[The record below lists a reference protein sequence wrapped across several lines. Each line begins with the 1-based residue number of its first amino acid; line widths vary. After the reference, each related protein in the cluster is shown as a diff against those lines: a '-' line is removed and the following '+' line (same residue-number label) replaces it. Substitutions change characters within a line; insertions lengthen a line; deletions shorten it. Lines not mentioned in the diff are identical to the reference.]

1 MNEPQPPPPGVRH
14 IRVGNLLLDGANPR
28 LPERLRGGS
37 QSELLNFLRKQG
49 VLEELAQSYLD
60 NGFFQH
66 EPLIVLPT
74 GDHGKYTSVNSSA
87 SFLLKTRRL

>member
-1 MNEPQPPPPGVRH
+1 MNEPQPPPPGVQH

-49 VLEELAQSYLD
+49 VLEELAQSCLD

>member
-1 MNEPQPPPPGVRH
+1 MNEPQPPLSGVQH
-14 IRVGNLLLDGANPR
+14 LPVGNLLLDGDDPR

-37 QSELLNFLRKQG
+37 QSEHLNFLREQG
-49 VLEELAQSYLD
+49 VLEELAQSCLD

-74 GDHGKYTSVNSSA
+74 DDHGKYTSVNSSA